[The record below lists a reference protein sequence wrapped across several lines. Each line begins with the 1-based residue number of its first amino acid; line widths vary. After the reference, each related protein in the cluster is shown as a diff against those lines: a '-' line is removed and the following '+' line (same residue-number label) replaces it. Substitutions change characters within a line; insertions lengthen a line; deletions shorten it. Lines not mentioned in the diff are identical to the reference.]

1 MITMFRR
8 MKIEFCNVKNMR
20 HCKIRTKQTLLK
32 IIFDDAPPLK
42 SWKILFCNFATGYG
56 GGVLVD

>member
-20 HCKIRTKQTLLK
+20 HCKIRTKQTLSK
-32 IIFDDAPPLK
+32 IIFDDAPILK
-42 SWKILFCNFATGYG
+42 SWKIEFCNFATG
-56 GGVLVD
+56 